1 MGMNGSSILL
11 VVVRAWLNATPF
23 FCFEFSG
30 ECLVASGER
39 QVFCPSYSLLA
50 TRYLLLATALM

>member
-30 ECLVASGER
+30 ER
-39 QVFCPSYSLLA
+39 RVFCPSY
-50 TRYLLLATALM
+50 

>member
-23 FCFEFSG
+23 FCFEFSS

-39 QVFCPSYSLLA
+39 QVFCPSY
-50 TRYLLLATALM
+50 